1 MTIDNEQPK
10 LQLPVT
16 PDLDRLHIR
25 AAEKNVMSQ
34 SERFMRDLLGD
45 EGYEAWDN
53 D

>member
-25 AAEKNVMSQ
+25 AAEKNVMNQ
-34 SERFMRDLLGD
+34 SERYMRNLLGD
-45 EGYEAWDN
+45 EVYEMWDN